1 MLRSIFALCSG
12 LFAAM
17 IAITGLE
24 LANAK
29 WLYPPPPGADFR
41 DPAQLQA
48 FVAAMPAS
56 ALALVVAGWLL
67 GAFAGGA
74 VAARLDQRNP
84 YVPAVLVGAFIAIG
98 TILNAQSIPHPGWV
112 VAMGTLLPIPL
123 ALLAARLFRR
133 ASPEPGI

>member
-1 MLRSIFALCSG
+1 MLRSVFALCAG

-17 IAITGLE
+17 IAITGME

-48 FVAAMPAS
+48 FVAAMPPS
-56 ALALVVAGWLL
+56 ALALIAAGWLL

-74 VAARLDQRNP
+74 IAARLEERNP
-84 YVPAVLVGAFIAIG
+84 WLPAALVGAFIAIG
-98 TILNAQSIPHPGWV
+98 TLLNARAVPHPGWV
-112 VAMGTLLPIPL
+112 VAVGTLLPVPL
-123 ALLAARLFRR
+123 ALLGARLVRMVWP
-133 ASPEPGI
+133 APGK